1 LKIALY
7 FVVKADSNQ
16 VIKGCFYLE
25 IDYNPPVLPGKTFLK
40 RIISK
45 IKLMNMLLSR
55 KANIVIQEFENEVL
69 IYDLKINKAFCLNE
83 TSHLVWQLCNG
94 INSIADISRNLS
106 KKLKVNYSEDL
117 VWLAL
122 DQLKK
127 NNLLENSSEI
137 EIDFGALSRREVIRK
152 VGLSSVI
159 ALPIIASIVAPTAI
173 HAASGVICVN
183 PGGQAPGTQQSYPG
197 VTTGVSCNCQAC
209 MPACPGCCVNVFINC
224 DPKCCSG
231 MAVDAL
237 DNGSMSLCFC

>member
-1 LKIALY
+1 
-7 FVVKADSNQ
+7 
-16 VIKGCFYLE
+16 
-25 IDYNPPVLPGKTFLK
+25 
-40 RIISK
+40 
-45 IKLMNMLLSR
+45 MNMPLSR

-94 INSIADISRNLS
+94 INSIADINRKLR
-106 KKLKVNYSEDL
+106 KKLNINYSEEL
-117 VWLAL
+117 IWLAL

-137 EIDFGALSRREVIRK
+137 EINFGGLSRREAIRK

-159 ALPIIASIVAPTAI
+159 ALPIIAAIVAPTAI
-173 HAASGVICVN
+173 HAQSC
-183 PGGQAPGTQQSYPG
+183 GGLLAPGAMQSFNDITG
-197 VTTGVSCNCQAC
+197 GVSCNCQSC
-209 MPACPGCCVNVFINC
+209 MPTCPACCVTVFTNC

-237 DNGSMSLCFC
+237 DNGLMTLCFC